1 MPGLTLDQVL
11 GDQTPT
17 QRQPLTLQQIT
28 AGQPTVNHPQPN
40 LSDMLNPQNP
50 LAPPVLQQL
59 FQHAQAAQHIAKIA
73 ELAQP
78 VNEQIQAMLPGANPM
93 TAAPQQQEQLLRQL
107 AGTQNQQAAQ
117 GQALTEAQIQAEAQE
132 VAKTQQHPIT
142 GRMESGANALGQGLV
157 GAKAAM
163 YGLFNP
169 QYAAQAMQGEAIEQ
183 PVNPN
188 LLETPALRVVGGIT
202 PTVAAAAIPG
212 AGPTLA
218 ATQMGV
224 SGAGQTREEIA
235 AQRMAGAKISPS
247 EELGYTLASGGLNLA
262 AGFGIGQLGRIFSAL
277 SPVEQAAFNA
287 GDAGVIQKALSIATQ
302 GTKLAGQGAA
312 INTAAQLVQNKIRQG
327 YNPSAAWDEGLGQA
341 GITGAVLGPVMHLA
355 GEAAKGAGPTP
366 EEQTANLAAML
377 RRRGMA
383 QLPGGEGEK
392 AQTPGQS
399 IPVKPLTL
407 QNVVEGTTPEEM
419 ERAAVQVNPEL
430 AKTPIAPMPTET
442 VEAKAARDQALLEQ
456 QRAFEQEQN
465 LKTGV
470 ALPSLA
476 EQAAKGQQFE
486 TKLAA
491 ANEAFAEKAG
501 QPLPPKP
508 AGLMA
513 DLAKTSA
520 TIKTAKATVGNA
532 LSQLFPVEATRMK
545 ELFAGENVPAE
556 KAALALRGGMNR
568 AMNEHQG
575 AMESL
580 SHAEDAFGK
589 LPVESQR
596 DFQGRMYDNM
606 PQATPELRQVADQMY
621 AITEQRRQQIANLG
635 IEAAKDWEREH
646 WNMLWKNDPDAAAI
660 LRDRIYGS
668 GKLGG
673 KAAGTLKA
681 RTEGDFQ
688 SKLDA
693 GLVPVE
699 DNPLKQ
705 FALTD
710 EAQRRFIGMGRAVR
724 SLADDGTII
733 RTDKLPVGMV
743 DIANVLPKSFREMV
757 KGEENQNIIAA
768 PKEVADL
775 IRNVVTPSWFE
786 GGPVRRGIREGLR
799 MTNNLLTQIVLGV
812 SGFHLKKVFGLEN
825 PVMRVAEGN
834 VPLAEGAEAKTGLP
848 LIGAK
853 IAAAGRAEL
862 PLARGKEIQQQMLG
876 MKPVLDP
883 VHAQIIDALQN
894 SMTAKRERWYDNA
907 ITTNFKQAWQDRSLW
922 EGFKSI
928 TKAPFAAGQW
938 WTQDVIFNAVQKAKL
953 SFAFDALQKFIAG
966 NPDAS
971 TQEIHA
977 QAGKIADHVDNI
989 LGLMNR
995 DNLLWNRTA
1004 RDMASLSMLSVGWN
1018 YGTFR
1023 SMFGAVNEL
1032 SQRPLTEEALRTG
1045 GLAEAGQPVKE
1056 PSLLQ
1061 RATTNELIRNG
1072 FLTELTPEGKGV
1084 FAGDRGQFRA
1094 TKYWLTSLAAA
1105 VAYGTIRS
1113 YLTTGKAPQS
1123 TVDAMFPKT
1132 GEKDKQ
1138 GHDLREN
1145 PGFYSNDIY
1154 DWATNPSGTFA
1165 GKLSPVMHIAGELW
1179 MNRDFQGHQ
1188 IINPQ
1193 DPLATR
1199 AMQLDNYLALQHEVP
1214 ISIRNAIRQFQEAPD
1229 KLTGVF
1235 NAIIL
1240 GSMMRQAPMRLSESP
1255 FEQAAI
1261 ELKQQNRA
1269 ILTPELQAAQTQKY
1283 AWMDRMAD
1291 KESTVQDRQAVV
1303 KEMMKAGYTSDQ
1315 IVDMLS
1321 TSLRSK
1327 GVAPILRLTEE
1338 LQPQQLATIWD
1349 KASPEEQRQMRGII
1363 VERWMK
1369 VDTNR
1374 ESPQTLKGW
1383 HDLFQEIQSSAS
1395 TQPSG
1400 AQ

>member
-1 MPGLTLDQVL
+1 MSQMPGLTLDQI
-11 GDQTPT
+11 T
-17 QRQPLTLQQIT
+17 QGQQPPPGQPLTLQQIT
-28 AGQPTVNHPQPN
+28 AGQPTVNPPQPN
-40 LSDMLNPQNP
+40 LSNILNNTPALQP
-50 LAPPVLQQL
+50 FLQQ
-59 FQHAQAAQHIAKIA
+59 AQAAQHLANIA

-107 AGTQNQQAAQ
+107 AGTQNQQVAQ

-132 VAKTQQHPIT
+132 VAKTAQHPIT

-188 LLETPALRVVGGIT
+188 LPETPALKVVGGVA
-202 PTVAAAAIPG
+202 PTLAAASIPG

-218 ATQMGV
+218 AAQMGI

-247 EELGYTLASGGLNLA
+247 EELGYTLASGGLNLG
-262 AGFGIGQLGRIFSAL
+262 AGFGIGQLGKVFTAL
-277 SPVEQAAFNA
+277 SPIEQAAFNS
-287 GDAGVIQKALSIATQ
+287 GDAGAIQKALSVATQ

-341 GITGAVLGPVMHLA
+341 GITGAVLGPIMHLA
-355 GEAAKGAGPTP
+355 GEAAKGPGPTP
-366 EEQTANLAAML
+366 EERTANIATML

-383 QLPGGEGEK
+383 QLPGGTEG
-392 AQTPGQS
+392 QP
-399 IPVKPLTL
+399 IPPKPLTL

-419 ERAAVQVNPEL
+419 ERGAVQVNPEL
-430 AKTPIAPMPTET
+430 AKTPVAPMPTET

-486 TKLAA
+486 TKLTA
-491 ANEAFAEKAG
+491 ANQAFAEKAG

-508 AGLMA
+508 TGLMA

-520 TIKTAKATVGNA
+520 AIKTAGATVGNA
-532 LSQLFPVEATRMK
+532 LSQLFPVEAVRGK
-545 ELFAGENVPAE
+545 ELFAGENKPAE
-556 KAALALRGGMNR
+556 KATLALRGGMNR

-580 SHAEDAFGK
+580 KSAEDSFAK
-589 LPVESQR
+589 LPVELQR

-606 PQATPELRQVADQMY
+606 PQATPELRQIADQMY
-621 AITEQRRQQIANLG
+621 AITEQRRQQIADLG
-635 IEAAKDWEREH
+635 VDAANDWEREH

-673 KAAGTLKA
+673 KAAGTLKE
-681 RTEGDFQ
+681 RTPGDFQ
-688 SKLDA
+688 SKLEA

-743 DIANVLPKSFREMV
+743 DITGVLPKSFQEMV
-757 KGEENQNIIAA
+757 KGTETQNIIAA

-799 MTNNLLTQIVLGV
+799 MINNLLTQIVLGV

-907 ITTNFKQAWQDRSLW
+907 ITTNFKQAWRDRSLW

-928 TKAPFAAGQW
+928 TKAPWAANQW

-953 SFAFDALQKFIAG
+953 SFAFDALQNFIAN

-1004 RDMASLSMLSVGWN
+1004 RDMASLLMLSVGWN
-1018 YGTFR
+1018 YGTLR
-1023 SMFGAVNEL
+1023 SIFGAVNEL
-1032 SQRPLTEEALRTG
+1032 SQRPLTEEMLRTG
-1045 GLAEAGQPVKE
+1045 GLAEVGQPVRE

-1061 RATTNELIRNG
+1061 QAITNELIRNG
-1072 FLTELTPEGKGV
+1072 FLTELTPEDKGV

-1235 NAIIL
+1235 NAIVL
-1240 GSMMRQAPMRLSESP
+1240 GSTMRQAPMRLSESP
-1255 FEQAAI
+1255 MEKMLQQIDAGKRPTMSPEDVQHQQQTDDFVNQFKAATQTGQNGRIAWNGSGDQHRIAQDMARNGYTEEQIDNAAG
-1261 ELKQQNRA
+1261 RA
-1269 ILTPELQAAQTQKY
+1269 IHPGAAEIPYNDSLTPTDLSKLWTAASP
-1283 AWMDRMAD
+1283 DER
-1291 KESTVQDRQAVV
+1291 
-1303 KEMMKAGYTSDQ
+1303 KEMLPGLQRRISHIRATKIPQVQADAWKALWAQMK
-1315 IVDMLS
+1315 
-1321 TSLRSK
+1321 
-1327 GVAPILRLTEE
+1327 
-1338 LQPQQLATIWD
+1338 
-1349 KASPEEQRQMRGII
+1349 
-1363 VERWMK
+1363 
-1369 VDTNR
+1369 
-1374 ESPQTLKGW
+1374 
-1383 HDLFQEIQSSAS
+1383 SAS